1 MYIIYIF
8 IDVYAYHM
16 HELYQYS
23 IYIALCIYLHN
34 ILQCIYLFIYIY
46 MYIRQTNMQSI
57 DLKFLGHSTVGVI
70 FQVEVLFSR
79 LKFCLPS
86 MYLSIFNPHLAGSP
100 FFADKDYIHL
110 QNGGWK
116 SIVSP

>member
-1 MYIIYIF
+1 MYIS
-8 IDVYAYHM
+8 
-16 HELYQYS
+16 L
-23 IYIALCIYLHN
+23 
-34 ILQCIYLFIYIY
+34 YIY

-57 DLKFLGHSTVGVI
+57 DLKFLGHSTVGII